1 MQPGFWPAA
10 VRPMDAR
17 DAARRAVNIGEW
29 QYMRTIRLLSGAL
42 FLAGAITAANAG
54 AAELKV
60 LSAEAM
66 KPALQELA
74 AAYEKKSG
82 NKVKVEYATD
92 ANGEKQ
98 VASDDTIDVAI
109 LTKDSIDKLIK
120 SARILTFPK
129 VLATGSGADVVYV
142 AGSSL
147 LTEEPIAAKALM
159 DFLASPEAKKVYEAK
174 GLKTS

>member
-1 MQPGFWPAA
+1 
-10 VRPMDAR
+10 
-17 DAARRAVNIGEW
+17 
-29 QYMRTIRLLSGAL
+29 MRTIRLLSGAL
-42 FLAGAITAANAG
+42 FLMGVLTAANAG
-54 AAELKV
+54 AVELKV

-66 KPALQELA
+66 KPAVQELA
-74 AAYEKKSG
+74 TAFEKKSG
-82 NKVKVEYATD
+82 NKVTVQYATD
-92 ANGEKQ
+92 ADGEKQ
-98 VASDDTIDVAI
+98 VAADDSIDVAI

-129 VLATGSGADVVYV
+129 VLAHGSNPDVVYV

-147 LTEEPIAAKALM
+147 LTEEPLAAKALM

>member
-1 MQPGFWPAA
+1 MPIL
-10 VRPMDAR
+10 
-17 DAARRAVNIGEW
+17 RRCPNNAGESGL
-29 QYMRTIRLLSGAL
+29 MRTIRLLSGAL
-42 FLAGAITAANAG
+42 CLVGAMTAANAG

-74 AAYEKKSG
+74 SAFEKKSG

-98 VASDDTIDVAI
+98 VASDDSIDVAI
-109 LTKDSIDKLIK
+109 LPKDSITKLVN
-120 SARILTFPK
+120 SARLLTFPK
-129 VLATGSGADVVYV
+129 ELAKGSSPEVEYV

-147 LTEEPIAAKALM
+147 LTEEPLAAKALM

-174 GLKTS
+174 GLKTG

>member
-1 MQPGFWPAA
+1 M
-10 VRPMDAR
+10 
-17 DAARRAVNIGEW
+17 RA
-29 QYMRTIRLLSGAL
+29 IRLLTGAL
-42 FLAGAITAANAG
+42 FLIGGVMAADAG

-74 AAYEKKSG
+74 PAFEAASKHKLVIAYG
-82 NKVKVEYATD
+82 TD
-92 ANGEKQ
+92 ADGEKQ
-98 VASDDTIDVAI
+98 VASDDTIDIAI
-109 LTKDSIDKLIK
+109 LTKDRIDKLIK

-129 VLATGSGADVVYV
+129 VLAVGTNPDVVYV
-142 AGSSL
+142 AGTSL
-147 LTEEPIAAKALM
+147 VTEEPVAAKALT